1 VLTKV
6 SSKGQTVIPN
16 AIREMARIRAG
27 DELEVGYTNG
37 LVVMRKRRPLTS
49 AQVRRLLK
57 GGANLPRMTV
67 KDEQAV
73 EQAVARVRQK
83 NRS

>member
-1 VLTKV
+1 MFTKV

-16 AIREMARIRAG
+16 AIREVARIQAG

-57 GGANLPRMTV
+57 GGAKLPEMTAN
-67 KDEQAV
+67 DEQAV